1 MKTSDQNALIDKFLR
16 HLHVERGLSAN
27 TISTYLNAL
36 RKLILW
42 SKTTEIQALKSAVLQ
57 DFVIEMCRE
66 TSRRS
71 VHNYISALRT
81 FFKFLL
87 ENKIATSDPTCDVV
101 LPKLDRALPK
111 ILNRQQI
118 EQLLRA
124 PNAMLVNGMISQK
137 IAARDH
143 MVLEIF
149 YGSGLRI
156 SELRNLKTFDIDRV
170 NRVFKVLGK
179 GGKERISP
187 FSIYAMQAI
196 EKFWQICGASQEFLL
211 SVNNHDALTARQIQN
226 RVKLYLKFAGL
237 PSDLSPHTIR
247 HAYATHM
254 LNAGANIRLIQELL
268 GHASLSTTQIYTHID
283 SQAMKDVHK
292 KCHPRG

>member
-1 MKTSDQNALIDKFLR
+1 METFEQNVLIDKFFQHLR
-16 HLHVERGLSAN
+16 VERGLSAN
-27 TISTYLNAL
+27 TISTYQNAL
-36 RKLILW
+36 KKLSVW
-42 SKTTEIQALKSAVLQ
+42 NKTTEIHGINAEVLQ

-87 ENKIATSDPTCDVV
+87 ENKIVTGDPTCEIV
-101 LPKLDRALPK
+101 LPKLERALPK

-124 PNAMLVNGMISQK
+124 PNSMLANDMISQK
-137 IAARDH
+137 IAARDN
-143 MVLEIF
+143 MILEIF

-156 SELRNLKTFDIDRV
+156 SELRNLKTADIDRA

-187 FSIYAMQAI
+187 FSTHAMQAM
-196 EKFWQICGASQEFLL
+196 ENFWQICGASQEFLL
-211 SVNNHDALTARQIQN
+211 SVNDHAALTARQIQN

-237 PSDLSPHTIR
+237 PSDLSPHKIR

-254 LNAGANIRLIQELL
+254 LNAGADIRLIQELL

-283 SQAMKDVHK
+283 SQVMKDVHK